1 MTKQTIFLNIPAYED
16 PLLIQTIESALSNA
30 DFPENLFFSIA
41 SQYKSYPE
49 PDFKKYGEQVGV
61 IRYEVETRPSANFI
75 RHELIDKF
83 YSGQDYLMLIDSHM
97 IFAEHWDT
105 ILINDYIDMQRIY
118 GDKVIISKQVPGIA
132 GKISMFDNISNELTK
147 WNPIEDEFLNDSE
160 FWKTTGNFQRKLNGR
175 PYTEKTTNKFNLT
188 NYASSHFLFVKG
200 SYVSEVGIIN
210 AHNQISEEQV
220 NSFLSFING
229 WDIYSIKDFNHVG
242 HLDKAYNLSVYGAE
256 WLPERSYGVLHD
268 SDEVAAEIDNLL
280 IYNDFSR
287 FAVKNPARQ
296 PIEFYRAIGL
306 EEEYLTILSYLGN
319 SSS

>member
-16 PLLIQTIESALSNA
+16 PFLIQTIESALSNA

-49 PDFKKYGEQVGV
+49 PDFKKYREQVGV
-61 IRYEVETRPSANFI
+61 IRYEVETRPSSNFI
-75 RHELIDKF
+75 RNQLLSTF
-83 YSGQDYLMLIDSHM
+83 YSNQDYLMLIDSHTV
-97 IFAEHWDT
+97 FAKHWDT
-105 ILINDYIDMQRIY
+105 ALIKDYGDLEKLY

-132 GKISMFDNISNELTK
+132 GKISTFDNISNELTK
-147 WNPIEDEFLNDSE
+147 WNPIGKDFLNDSE
-160 FWKTTGNFQRKLNGR
+160 FWKIPGNFQRKLNGR
-175 PYTEKTTNKFNLT
+175 PYTERTTNKFNLT

-200 SYVSEVGIIN
+200 RYVPEVGIIN

-220 NSFLSFING
+220 NSFLAFING
-229 WDIYSIKDFNHVG
+229 WSIYSVKDFNHVG
-242 HLDKAYNLSVYGAE
+242 HLDKDYNLSVYGVE

-268 SDEVAAEIDNLL
+268 SDEVTAEIDSLL

-287 FAVKNPARQ
+287 FAVKNPVRQ

-306 EEEYLTILSYLGN
+306 EKEYLTILSYLKN
-319 SSS
+319 PSP